1 MVQGLSV
8 TMKHD
13 AENRMVIGL
22 LGNHSTKRRTPEAE
36 GCVVSRAREAIASVG
51 LWQALA
57 VWALLIGCVAM
68 IPASVMGTQLEGK
81 GATPGGA
88 MNVKSPRVV
97 ILKAARTLHLFDGQ
111 RLVRT
116 YPLDL
121 GRSPIGQKQRKNDGR
136 TPIGFFE
143 VATKNF
149 DSPYHRF
156 IGINYP
162 GATAADWGLARG
174 LISEG
179 QHQSILRALSHGMQ
193 PDGSTALGGGIGIHG
208 RRKNRDWTGGCAAL
222 SDEHVE
228 ELYSVLRIGDPIEI
242 LP

>member
-1 MVQGLSV
+1 
-8 TMKHD
+8 
-13 AENRMVIGL
+13 
-22 LGNHSTKRRTPEAE
+22 
-36 GCVVSRAREAIASVG
+36 
-51 LWQALA
+51 
-57 VWALLIGCVAM
+57 M
-68 IPASVMGTQLEGK
+68 IPASVVGTQFEVGF
-81 GATPGGA
+81 TPSGP

-116 YPLDL
+116 YAIDL
-121 GRSPIGQKQRKNDGR
+121 GRRPVGQKQRKDDGR
-136 TPIGFFE
+136 TPIGSFE
-143 VATKNF
+143 VASKNF

-162 GATAADWGLARG
+162 GATAADWGLTHG

-179 QHQSILRALSHGMQ
+179 QHKSILRAISQGLQ

-208 RRKNRDWTGGCAAL
+208 RREGRDWTGGCAAL
-222 SDEHVE
+222 SAEHVE

>member
-1 MVQGLSV
+1 M
-8 TMKHD
+8 MHD
-13 AENRMVIGL
+13 AENKMVMGRL
-22 LGNHSTKRRTPEAE
+22 DGQATEKPAPETKDCA
-36 GCVVSRAREAIASVG
+36 VFRAREAIVSVG

-57 VWALLIGCVAM
+57 LLALLIVCVVM
-68 IPASVMGTQLEGK
+68 IPASVMGTQLKGK
-81 GATPGGA
+81 GVTPGS
-88 MNVKSPRVV
+88 MINVKSPRVV
-97 ILKAARTLHLFDGQ
+97 ILKAARTLHLFDGE

-121 GRSPIGQKQRKNDGR
+121 GRRPIGRKQRKDDGR
-136 TPIGFFE
+136 TPIGSFE

-162 GATAADWGLARG
+162 GTIAADWGLDHG

-179 QHQSILRALSHGMQ
+179 QHQSILRALAHGLQ
-193 PDGSTALGGGIGIHG
+193 PDGSTGLGGGIGIHG
-208 RRKNRDWTGGCAAL
+208 RRKGRDWTGGCAAL
-222 SDEHVE
+222 SDEHIE
-228 ELYSVLRIGDPIEI
+228 ELYTVLRIGDPIEI